1 MSDLTN
7 MSALIASA
15 VSAVA
20 FIVTS
25 WIITRRN
32 ERDIKELTVRITKMD
47 ESVSARMS
55 TMEERLNNRM
65 SNLETRFYEQFASL
79 EERFT
84 IRLGAVESDVAVI
97 KALCQERSQSR

>member
-1 MSDLTN
+1 

-47 ESVSARMS
+47 DSFNARMS
-55 TMEERLNNRM
+55 KMDESFSTRM
-65 SNLETRFYEQFASL
+65 SSLETRFYEQFASL

-84 IRLGAVESDVAVI
+84 VRLGAVESDVAVI
-97 KALCQERSQSR
+97 KALCQERSQTR